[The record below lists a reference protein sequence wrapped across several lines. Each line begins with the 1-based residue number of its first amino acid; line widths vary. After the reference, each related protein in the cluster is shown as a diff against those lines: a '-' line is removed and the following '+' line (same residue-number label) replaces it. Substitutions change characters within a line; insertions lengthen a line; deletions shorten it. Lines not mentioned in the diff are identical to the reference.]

1 MNFAPLL
8 RGNVSISFVFNF
20 LCTIYIFYIIFFEYI
35 FSECVR
41 FVSAYSLTVC
51 YYYYYYCIDKSTEW
65 FTIPACPSLMC
76 FFFFLNRGNTKGT
89 NSSKLLCLMFVSV
102 LLKFV
107 SGLIFWFLENLWF
120 DNLCAE

>member
-65 FTIPACPSLMC
+65 FTIPAYSTFMC
-76 FFFFLNRGNTKGT
+76 FFFFFFNRGNTEWT
-89 NSSKLLCLMFVSV
+89 NSSKILCLMFVGFFV
-102 LLKFV
+102 CCLLVFV
-107 SGLIFWFLENLWF
+107 FYLFVCFYVGLCQ
-120 DNLCAE
+120 D